1 LKIYSLTNMKKS
13 STLSGGQN
21 ALPIT
26 LILKGHQMNLSETK
40 IKTIKVDKSY
50 FDGQRVI
57 DERDFVSQW
66 RRPFMENYSLVYTE
80 KEIEMVQEM
89 EKQIIKLVEK
99 KFNRNFERDGEWME
113 IGEYE
118 LKHQY

>member
-1 LKIYSLTNMKKS
+1 
-13 STLSGGQN
+13 
-21 ALPIT
+21 
-26 LILKGHQMNLSETK
+26 MNLSETK
-40 IKTIKVDKSY
+40 IRTIKVDKSY

-57 DERDFVSQW
+57 DERDFVSAW
-66 RRPFMENYSLVYTE
+66 KRPFMENYSLVYTE